1 MVPSRQNGAEAPRPT
16 GGSPWPSIVHASESA
31 ATREPRR
38 YARRR
43 GPWPPRGLPARP
55 IHAPPGG
62 TTGATRGPC
71 AIRPGRGGRPGQGV
85 PERAGGAARAG
96 PGDGRPGLRPRGG
109 APARQRAGA
118 ILCRHGMSRDGRTP
132 TGGPERRRCRHLR
145 DRPRPV
151 GLGDAGLRGL
161 PRGSLG
167 RRVGRGR
174 LRRAG
179 GQGRGGRQGLRPGAA
194 R

>member
-1 MVPSRQNGAEAPRPT
+1 MVPSRQGGAEAPRPT
-16 GGSPWPSIVHASESA
+16 GGSPWPSIVHASGSA

-43 GPWPPRGLPARP
+43 GSWPPRGLSGPADSR
-55 IHAPPGG
+55 PPGG
-62 TTGATRGPC
+62 GRRARRGGPC
-71 AIRPGRGGRPGQGV
+71 ATRPGRGGRPGQGV
-85 PERAGGAARAG
+85 PERAGGLRGPDRAT
-96 PGDGRPGLRPRGG
+96 GDLTCVRE
-109 APARQRAGA
+109 AARQRAGA
-118 ILCRHGMSRDGRTP
+118 TLCRHGMSRDGRTP